1 MKYECFSRVS
11 LVNGHFQLVA
21 HKSLSLTLKKKKKK
35 VLSASGASTKKHAF
49 FTLLMRFM
57 ECTSI
62 EDQEMLL
69 TWCFAL

>member
-1 MKYECFSRVS
+1 MGVS

-21 HKSLSLTLKKKKKK
+21 DKSLFLTLKTTTNKCF
-35 VLSASGASTKKHAF
+35 SASGASTKKLLP
-49 FTLLMRFM
+49 FTLLMRFI

-62 EDQEMLL
+62 EDQEMFL

>member
-21 HKSLSLTLKKKKKK
+21 DKSLFLTFKKKKK